1 MRAVA
6 AFPVRVGVSGTAE
19 NGRRLM
25 QVHSLV
31 WNWEELGRTK
41 ISFDVGFSGSTTHKI
56 QRQVILKRMA
66 VSTPEKQGQLS

>member
-19 NGRRLM
+19 NRLRIV

-41 ISFDVGFSGSTTHKI
+41 ISFDVGFSGSTTHK
-56 QRQVILKRMA
+56 RQVILKRMA
-66 VSTPEKQGQLS
+66 VSIPEKQGQLS

>member
-6 AFPVRVGVSGTAE
+6 AFPVRVRVSGTAE
-19 NGRRLM
+19 NGLRIM